1 MAVGDE
7 LVQIFQSDVVP
18 HQNDLVIGLQLFD
31 IDFLRLGVQVGEQ
44 RCFLGLD
51 EPAHQFLIDFRQH
64 LRIICST
71 VMIELAELQRLCH
84 AVQLMAGHVGQ
95 HRLAQNQGIQC
106 GKRKVNV
113 VALADIA
120 DKCGVESG
128 VVRHQY
134 RILSAEFHELPE
146 CLFLLGRVL
155 HHGIGNAGQLH
166 DILRDFALRI
176 DHDAEG
182 IHHLHSPH
190 FHCANF
196 RQTVV
201 SGTESGGL
209 HVEDDD
215 LILQCAI
222 PRLVDDKLAIQI
234 VDHICLAAENHLE
247 VLVLEPTPCVHR
259 IRKCLCDTV
268 VGDGDRRMPPFVGTL
283 HQLGTGRDSIHLR
296 HIGMAMQLHTLYRCV
311 VHLPLP
317 LDHDNGVRF
326 QHVLP
331 GE

>member
-1 MAVGDE
+1 MAV
-7 LVQIFQSDVVP
+7 
-18 HQNDLVIGLQLFD
+18 
-31 IDFLRLGVQVGEQ
+31 
-44 RCFLGLD
+44 GLD